1 MMTSGDA
8 QSESILKEETAMRWG
23 FLDDEAEP
31 CAVVT
36 ERMELVY
43 LNGLARVLTPPEWFA
58 KRCFEVLP
66 VTNEQCA
73 WQCPT
78 ITAVHEAKELTY
90 CEEHLRRDDG
100 STIDL
105 GTAVIPFSW
114 SSEDGAKALLMFRLK
129 EDDVEGTE
137 FQEELLRD
145 ASDLQA
151 RLDSEAA
158 ARG

>member
-1 MMTSGDA
+1 MTSDGS
-8 QSESILKEETAMRWG
+8 QFESILKEETAMRWG
-23 FLDDEAEP
+23 FLDDETEP

-90 CEEHLRRDDG
+90 CEEHLRQDDG
-100 STIDL
+100 GTIDL
-105 GTAVIPFSW
+105 GTAVIPLSR
-114 SSEDGAKALLMFRLK
+114 SCEDGAKALLMFRLK
-129 EDDVEGTE
+129 EEGVEGSE
-137 FQEELLRD
+137 FQKELLRD
-145 ASDLQA
+145 ASNLQA
-151 RLDSEAA
+151 QLDSEIA

>member
-1 MMTSGDA
+1 MMASDEA
-8 QSESILKEETAMRWG
+8 QLESILKEETAMRWG

-43 LNGLARVLTPPEWFA
+43 LNGLGRVLTPPEWFA

-66 VTNEQCA
+66 VTDERCA

-90 CEEHLRRDDG
+90 CEEHLRQDDG

-105 GTAVIPFSW
+105 GTAVIPLSR
-114 SSEDGAKALLMFRLK
+114 SCEDGAKALLMFRLK
-129 EDDVEGTE
+129 EEGVDRAE
-137 FQEELLRD
+137 FQKELLRD
-145 ASDLQA
+145 ASSLQA
-151 RLDSEAA
+151 RLDSEPVA
-158 ARG
+158 